1 MKGMLAA
8 LLAAAAFFLSIGLG
22 TAWPLAWI
30 AAVPVLWYAFGAT
43 RGRAA
48 AAAAFAGY
56 ALGQANVLGA
66 YWGELPGAVALLA
79 VAVPAL
85 AFALAVGGGRIACR
99 RFGAI
104 AGAAAFAALW
114 AGLDFAMSFDKAGG
128 SVMTPAASQIDA
140 PMLAQSA
147 SLVGYYG
154 ITFLLGAV
162 SAALALALRLREAR
176 WAVVALCL
184 FAANATFGAWRMAQ
198 TPAGSMRVALLA
210 SDDLAA
216 PFKPA
221 SLDRSGRFLDDYA
234 HAVDRLGSKHPA
246 LIVLPEN
253 IVSLAPEWRDAALAP
268 LAEAA
273 VRTGATVVVGLDTP
287 VNGGRRN
294 AALVLAPTGT
304 AVAYAKRRLV
314 PGLEAGVFVSGAAGL
329 TTADGVGIAICK
341 DMDFQGMIRRD
352 AATNRPL
359 MLAVPAWDFGAD
371 GWMHAR
377 VAMLR
382 SIENG
387 LPLARSARDGL
398 LTLSDRNGR
407 IIGLARSGDGVTS
420 LVGDLPIDRHAA
432 STLYSRLGDLF
443 GYLCLLL
450 GGGIVAAAAV
460 LRPTRPSPR

>member
-1 MKGMLAA
+1 MNAVLAA

-22 TAWPLAWI
+22 AIWPLAWI
-30 AAVPVLWYAFGAT
+30 APVPALWYAFGAT

-48 AAAAFAGY
+48 FAVAFAGY
-56 ALGQANVLGA
+56 ALGQANVLAA
-66 YWGELPGAVALLA
+66 YWGELPAPVALLA

-85 AFALAVGGGRIACR
+85 AFALAVAGSGTVYR
-99 RFGAI
+99 RLGAI
-104 AGAAAFAALW
+104 AAAMTFAALW

-140 PMLAQSA
+140 PILAQSA

-154 ITFLLGAV
+154 ITFRLGAV
-162 SAALALALRLREAR
+162 SATLALALRRREAR

-184 FAANATFGAWRMAQ
+184 FAANAAFGAWRMAQ
-198 TPAGSMRVALLA
+198 PATGSVRVALLA

-221 SLDRSGRFLDDYA
+221 NLDRSRAILGGYA
-234 HAVDRLGSKHPA
+234 LAIDRLVKAKPA

-253 IVSLAPEWRDAALAP
+253 VAALAPEWRDAALAP
-268 LAEAA
+268 LAGAA
-273 VRTGATVVVGLDTP
+273 SRTGATLVVGVDTQA
-287 VNGGRRN
+287 NGARRN
-294 AALVLAPTGT
+294 AALVVAPK
-304 AVAYAKRRLV
+304 AAPVAYAKRRLV
-314 PGLEAGVFVSGAAGL
+314 PGLETGVFVPGTAGL
-329 TTADGVGIAICK
+329 TVADGVGIAICK

-352 AATNRPL
+352 IATRRPL

-407 IIGLARSGDGVTS
+407 IIGFAQSGDGVTS
-420 LVGDLPIDRHAA
+420 LVGDLPVDRQAA
-432 STLYSRLGDLF
+432 GTLYTRLGDMF
-443 GYLCLLL
+443 GYLCLLF
-450 GGGIVAAAAV
+450 GGGILAAAIL

>member
-1 MKGMLAA
+1 MKAVLAA
-8 LLAAAAFFLSIGLG
+8 LLTAAAFFLSIGLG
-22 TAWPLAWI
+22 TIWPLAWL
-30 AAVPVLWYAFGAT
+30 APVPVLWYALGVT
-43 RGRAA
+43 RGWPAF
-48 AAAAFAGY
+48 AAAFAGY

-66 YWGELPGAVALLA
+66 YWGELPWAVALLA

-85 AFALAVGGGRIACR
+85 VFGLAIAGGRIACL
-99 RFGAI
+99 RFGPV
-104 AGAAAFAALW
+104 AGAATFAALW

-154 ITFLLGAV
+154 ITFVLGAV
-162 SAALALALRLREAR
+162 SAALALALRQREVR

-184 FAANATFGAWRMAQ
+184 FAANATLGAWRMAQ
-198 TPAGSMRVALLA
+198 PAAGSLRVVLLA

-221 SLDRSGRFLDDYA
+221 SLDRSRAILDGYA
-234 HAVDRLGSKHPA
+234 LAIDRLGKKGPA

-253 IVSLAPEWRDAALAP
+253 VAALAPEWRDAALAP

-273 VRTGATVVVGLDTP
+273 SQTGATLVVGVDTQ
-287 VNGGRRN
+287 VNGARRN
-294 AALVLAPTGT
+294 TALVLAPT
-304 AVAYAKRRLV
+304 AAPVAYAKRRLV
-314 PGLEAGVFVSGAAGL
+314 PGLETGVFVPGTAGL
-329 TTADGVGIAICK
+329 TVADGVGIAICK

-352 AATNRPL
+352 AAMNRPL
-359 MLAVPAWDFGAD
+359 LLAVPAWDFGAD

-420 LVGDLPIDRHAA
+420 LVGDLPIDRNAG
-432 STLYSRLGDLF
+432 STFYTRLGDVF

-450 GGGIVAAAAV
+450 GGGIVAAAMFG
-460 LRPTRPSPR
+460 RPTRPSPR

>member
-1 MKGMLAA
+1 
-8 LLAAAAFFLSIGLG
+8 
-22 TAWPLAWI
+22 
-30 AAVPVLWYAFGAT
+30 
-43 RGRAA
+43 
-48 AAAAFAGY
+48 
-56 ALGQANVLGA
+56 
-66 YWGELPGAVALLA
+66 
-79 VAVPAL
+79 
-85 AFALAVGGGRIACR
+85 
-99 RFGAI
+99 
-104 AGAAAFAALW
+104 
-114 AGLDFAMSFDKAGG
+114 
-128 SVMTPAASQIDA
+128 
-140 PMLAQSA
+140 
-147 SLVGYYG
+147 
-154 ITFLLGAV
+154 
-162 SAALALALRLREAR
+162 
-176 WAVVALCL
+176 
-184 FAANATFGAWRMAQ
+184 
-198 TPAGSMRVALLA
+198 
-210 SDDLAA
+210 
-216 PFKPA
+216 
-221 SLDRSGRFLDDYA
+221 
-234 HAVDRLGSKHPA
+234 
-246 LIVLPEN
+246 
-253 IVSLAPEWRDAALAP
+253 
-268 LAEAA
+268 
-273 VRTGATVVVGLDTP
+273 VVVGLDTP

-294 AALVLAPTGT
+294 AAVVLAPTGT

-359 MLAVPAWDFGAD
+359 MLAVPAWDFGSD

-450 GGGIVAAAAV
+450 GGGIGAAAAV